1 MGTIFIAGTYG
12 VGKSTLCDSLSKKL
26 DIPAFSSGD
35 LISNVNGEKY
45 GANKFVKNKSANQD
59 ILEVE
64 VKKLLK
70 QFPKILLAGHFC
82 IFNKFNCIEKL
93 PYDIFEK
100 INIEQILLLETEP
113 LVILQ
118 NLKCRDK
125 KTYDVTLIE
134 QLIFE
139 ERKMAETIS
148 QRCACEFHIHQ
159 MSYDLTDQQKCV
171 DLLNN

>member
-82 IFNKFNCIEKL
+82 IFN
-93 PYDIFEK
+93 
-100 INIEQILLLETEP
+100 
-113 LVILQ
+113 
-118 NLKCRDK
+118 
-125 KTYDVTLIE
+125 
-134 QLIFE
+134 
-139 ERKMAETIS
+139 
-148 QRCACEFHIHQ
+148 
-159 MSYDLTDQQKCV
+159 
-171 DLLNN
+171 